1 MLPLILLL
9 SFVTPAPSA
18 ASHAAGAWDA
28 RVMRCSADNTAAGK
42 NRKCHVKI
50 PARAQIRACAAA
62 DKAARHCTL
71 DARYVAWTEPTKGAE
86 CKVNPKKTDWRT
98 KVGVKVGK
106 GTKPGA
112 GRCELRVALR

>member
-1 MLPLILLL
+1 MLSLILFL
-9 SFVTPAPSA
+9 SFATSTPSA
-18 ASHAAGAWDA
+18 VPPSSGAWDP

-42 NRKCHVKI
+42 NRKCHIKI
-50 PARAQIRACAAA
+50 PARAQIRACSAA

-71 DARYVAWTEPTKGAE
+71 DARYVAWAEPTSGAQ
-86 CKVNPKKTDWRT
+86 CVVNAKKTDWRT

>member
-1 MLPLILLL
+1 MLPLILFL
-9 SFVTPAPSA
+9 SFATPAPSA
-18 ASHAAGAWDA
+18 ASSSDGAWDA
-28 RVMRCSADNTAAGK
+28 RVLRCTADNTAAGK

-50 PARAQIRACAAA
+50 PARAQIRACGPA
-62 DKAARHCTL
+62 DRAARHCTL
-71 DARYVAWTEPTKGAE
+71 DARFVAWAEPTSKAE

-112 GRCELRVALR
+112 GRCELRVELR

>member
-1 MLPLILLL
+1 MLPLILFM
-9 SFVTPAPSA
+9 SFVMPAQSA
-18 ASHAAGAWDA
+18 AFLPHGAWDT
-28 RVMRCSADNTAAGK
+28 RVLGCSADNTAAGK

-50 PARAQIRACAAA
+50 PARAQIRACTAA

-71 DARYVAWTEPTKGAE
+71 DPRFVAWVEPTSKAE
-86 CKVNPKKTDWRT
+86 CKINAKKTDWRT

-106 GTKPGA
+106 STKPGA

>member
-1 MLPLILLL
+1 MLPLIFLLL
-9 SFVTPAPSA
+9 STTAAPSA
-18 ASHAAGAWDA
+18 TPSFDA
-28 RVMRCSADNTAAGK
+28 VSDSRLLRCTADNNAAGK

-50 PARAQIRACAAA
+50 PARAQIRACGAA

-71 DARYVAWTEPTKGAE
+71 DARFVAWVEPTSGAE
-86 CKVNPKKTDWRT
+86 CKVNSKKTDWRT

-106 GTKPGA
+106 KTKPGA

>member
-1 MLPLILLL
+1 MLPLILFLTL
-9 SFVTPAPSA
+9 AMPAPSA
-18 ASHAAGAWDA
+18 VSTSDGALDA
-28 RVMRCSADNTAAGK
+28 RVLRCTADNTAAGK

-50 PARAQIRACAAA
+50 PARAQIRACSAA

-71 DARYVAWTEPTKGAE
+71 DARFVAWTEPTSSAE

-112 GRCELRVALR
+112 GRCELRVELR

>member
-1 MLPLILLL
+1 MLSLILFL
-9 SFVTPAPSA
+9 SFATPAPSP
-18 ASHAAGAWDA
+18 ASHADGARDA
-28 RVMRCSADNTAAGK
+28 RVLSCSADNTAAGK
-42 NRKCHVKI
+42 NRKCHIKI
-50 PARAQIRACAAA
+50 PSRAQIRACGAA

-71 DARYVAWTEPTKGAE
+71 DARYVAWTEPTSGAQ
-86 CKVNPKKTDWRT
+86 CVVNSKKTDWRT

>member
-9 SFVTPAPSA
+9 LSTTAAPTASSPSGA
-18 ASHAAGAWDA
+18 APES
-28 RVMRCSADNTAAGK
+28 RLLRCTADNTAAGK

-50 PARAQIRACAAA
+50 PARAQIRACGAA

-71 DARYVAWTEPTKGAE
+71 DARFVAWVEPTSGAE
-86 CKVNPKKTDWRT
+86 CRVNRKKTDWRT

-106 GTKPGA
+106 KTKPGA